1 MISNYL
7 RVNQLST
14 PNSNIAVTLPE
25 RLRLERKR
33 MGLRQDEFGKLGNVS
48 KTAQYL
54 YESGRNWPTLEYLEA
69 LRIGGV
75 DVAYIASGVRSNH
88 QPIDW
93 LILKNAFLLVHHSLA
108 KNQEV
113 IFTPEQLFE
122 AFKAVVESATGTTRP
137 ELLSKHKDE
146 KPTHV

>member
-1 MISNYL
+1 M
-7 RVNQLST
+7 VNKLSILESKT
-14 PNSNIAVTLPE
+14 VLNLPE

-33 MGLRQDEFGKLGNVS
+33 VGLRQEEFGKLGNVS

-69 LRIGGV
+69 LRVSGV
-75 DVAYIASGVRSNH
+75 DVAYIASGVRSSH
-88 QPIDW
+88 QTVDW
-93 LILKNAFLLVHHSLA
+93 QILKNAFLLVHHSLA

-113 IFTPEQLFE
+113 SFTPEQLFQ
-122 AFKAVVESATGTTRP
+122 AFKAVVEGAAGTTRP
-137 ELLSKHKDE
+137 DLLTEHKDE